1 MNLDAIKLI
10 SVVVLSFNSLIT
22 PEQFLGTVYIMT
34 QCLIHS
40 LKADVALLTF
50 ASL

>member
-1 MNLDAIKLI
+1 MNLDTIKLI
-10 SVVVLSFNSLIT
+10 SVVLSCNSLIT